1 MRVGERG
8 HVHVRREAKMTE
20 QQGNVT
26 LSGLGVSSGL
36 AVGQAFIYR
45 DILHDLER
53 YDIGTHQIEYE
64 HRRIG
69 RAMEKVLADL
79 GLSAE
84 RIEAEVNTDL
94 ALIFHA
100 HEAMLQDPT
109 LTKELR
115 EELEQE
121 LVNAEQ
127 VVKRV
132 FRRWER
138 KFRAMAS
145 EELRTRGDDI
155 ADLGRQLQQALA
167 GIRTHILE
175 DMPPD
180 SVLVATRLLPSD
192 TVHLSRKSVVAVVA
206 EFGGPASHA
215 ALLTREMGI
224 PAVTHVAAASDVIPS
239 GATVLVDGFTGMV
252 VVAPDAETQAVFEKR
267 VAEQRVSWAA
277 ARERCR
283 EPATTL
289 DGVATAIMAN
299 IGCREDAVLAAD
311 NGADGVGLYRL
322 EQLYLSRKA
331 LPTED
336 ELLEIMRNAV
346 EPVAGK
352 PITVRLLDVGADK
365 KLPSLDLS
373 AEVNPFLGRRGVR
386 VLLAFPEL
394 LHTQL
399 RALARLSRERD
410 VRILV
415 PMVTLAQEM
424 KQMRELLVTAAADV
438 GAEQLPPLGAMIE
451 TPAAALCVDE
461 IKQHADFL
469 SVGTNDLTQYT
480 MAAGREDPLVSDYF
494 RDDHPAVQ
502 RLLRQ
507 VSEAAGD
514 TPLALCGELAG
525 RVDMLPF
532 LLATGIRT
540 FSVAPPLVPTVKE
553 AVREIR
559 IK

>member
-1 MRVGERG
+1 
-8 HVHVRREAKMTE
+8 MTE
-20 QQGNVT
+20 QQCNIT
-26 LSGLGVSSGL
+26 LSGLGVSPGL
-36 AVGQAFIYR
+36 AVGQAFVYR

-53 YDIGTHQIEYE
+53 YDIGTHQIEHE
-64 HRRIG
+64 HGRIE
-69 RAMEKVLADL
+69 RAVEQVLADL
-79 GLSAE
+79 GLSA
-84 RIEAEVNTDL
+84 RRVEAELNADL
-94 ALIFHA
+94 ALIFRA
-100 HEAMLQDPT
+100 HEAMLQDPA
-109 LTKELR
+109 LNRDLR

-138 KFRAMAS
+138 RFRVMTS
-145 EELRTRGDDI
+145 EDLRSRGDDV
-155 ADLGRQLQQALA
+155 ADLGRRLLQALA
-167 GIRTHILE
+167 GIRTHALE
-175 DMPPD
+175 NMPPD

-192 TVHLSRKSVVAVVA
+192 TVHLSRQSVVAVVA

-224 PAVTHVAAASDVIPS
+224 PAVTHVSAACDAMAP
-239 GATVLVDGFTGMV
+239 GNTVLVDGFTGTV
-252 VVAPDAETQAVFEKR
+252 VVAPDAKTQARF
-267 VAEQRVSWAA
+267 EQRLAVQQVSWAA

-289 DGVATAIMAN
+289 DGVTTVVMAN
-299 IGCREDAVLAAD
+299 IGCREDAMLAAD

-336 ELLEIMRNAV
+336 ELLETIQSTL

-373 AEVNPFLGRRGVR
+373 SEVNPFLGRRGVR
-386 VLLAFPEL
+386 VLLAYPEL

-399 RALARLSRERD
+399 RALARLSREQD
-410 VRILV
+410 VHILV

-424 KQMRELLVTAAADV
+424 KRLRELLVTATAEV
-438 GAEQLPPLGAMIE
+438 GAKRLPPLGAMIE
-451 TPAAALCVDE
+451 TPAAALCVAE
-461 IKQHADFL
+461 LMKHADFL
-469 SVGTNDLTQYT
+469 SIGTNDLTQYT

-494 RDDHPAVQ
+494 RDDHPAVLKLV
-502 RLLRQ
+502 RL
-507 VSEAAGD
+507 VSDAVGD
-514 TPLALCGELAG
+514 APLALCGELAG
-525 RVDMLPF
+525 RVDVLPF
-532 LLATGIRT
+532 LLAAGIRSL
-540 FSVAPPLVPTVKE
+540 SVAPPLVPTVKE
-553 AVREIR
+553 AVRAIR
-559 IK
+559 VT

>member
-1 MRVGERG
+1 
-8 HVHVRREAKMTE
+8 MTE
-20 QQGNVT
+20 QQCNVM
-26 LSGLGVSSGL
+26 LSGLGISSGL

-69 RAMEKVLADL
+69 RAVEKVLADL

-84 RIEAEVNTDL
+84 RVEAEVNTDL

-100 HEAMLQDPT
+100 HEAMLRDPT

-145 EELRTRGDDI
+145 EELRARGDDV

-175 DMPPD
+175 DVPPD

-224 PAVTHVAAASDVIPS
+224 PAVTHVAAAADTIGS
-239 GATVLVDGFTGMV
+239 GVTVLVDGSTGMV
-252 VVAPDAETQAVFEKR
+252 VVAPDAETRAGFEKR
-267 VAEQRVSWAA
+267 VAEQRVSGAA

-283 EPATTL
+283 EPAATL

-331 LPTED
+331 LPNED

-365 KLPSLDLS
+365 KLPSLHLS

-410 VRILV
+410 VHILV

-424 KQMRELLVTAAADV
+424 KHLRELLVTAAADV
-438 GAEQLPPLGAMIE
+438 GAEHLPPLGAMIE
-451 TPAAALCVDE
+451 TSAAALCVDE
-461 IKQHADFL
+461 IKLHADFL

-480 MAAGREDPLVSDYF
+480 MAAGREDPLMSDYF
-494 RDDHPAVQ
+494 RDDHPAVR
-502 RLLRQ
+502 RLLRL

-525 RVDMLPF
+525 RVDTLPF

-553 AVREIR
+553 AVRQIR

>member
-394 LHTQL
+394 LQTQL

-438 GAEQLPPLGAMIE
+438 GAEHLPPLGAMIE

>member
-394 LHTQL
+394 LQTQL